1 MDFDL
6 GTFFAALVA
15 GCIVGPL
22 ARLILPGR
30 QNLSVGMT
38 ILLGA
43 VGSLL
48 GALAAMFFFDY
59 SGGLLNPWGLVLG
72 IIGALVV
79 VLAYGAITGKDNT
92 HKRVS

>member
-6 GTFFAALVA
+6 GTLVAALVA

-30 QNLSVGMT
+30 QNLSAGMT
-38 ILLGA
+38 VLLGA
-43 VGSLL
+43 IGSLL

-92 HKRVS
+92 HKRIS

>member
-1 MDFDL
+1 MIS
-6 GTFFAALVA
+6 TIIAALVA

-22 ARLILPGR
+22 ARLILPGK

-48 GALAAMFFFDY
+48 GSFLGSLFFDY
-59 SGGLLNPWGLVLG
+59 EGGLLNFWGLILG

-92 HKRVS
+92 HNRVGR